1 MALLALFFALGGT
14 SFAATNAVL
23 AKNSVG
29 TRQVIDG
36 SLGTSDLSK
45 AARTALK
52 GNRGPAGPAGPAGQA
67 GQAGPAGAPGAQGAT
82 GAAGPPG
89 IQGVPGQA
97 AKNLF
102 VALDAGGT
110 ITRSSGVTEASRS
123 GAGVYR
129 LSFGSADISNCVYLA
144 TAGQDDGGSLFE
156 DYHVYT
162 SRTGTSTVNVEIFD
176 ENDDLLDRPFFLAV
190 IC

>member
-1 MALLALFFALGGT
+1 MALFALFFALGGT

-29 TRQVIDG
+29 TKQVIDG
-36 SLGTSDLSK
+36 SLQTSDLSK
-45 AARTALK
+45 TARNALK
-52 GNRGPAGPAGPAGQA
+52 GNRGPAGPAG
-67 GQAGPAGAPGAQGAT
+67 QAGPAGPAGPAGTAGAQGAT
-82 GAAGPPG
+82 GATGPPG
-89 IQGVPGQA
+89 IQGMPGQA
-97 AKNLF
+97 ATTPF
-102 VALDAGGT
+102 VAMDAGGT
-110 ITRSSGVTEASRS
+110 VTRSSGVTTSSRS

-129 LSFGSADISNCVYLA
+129 ISFAADIRNCVYLV
-144 TAGQDDGGSLFE
+144 TAGQDDGGSLFD

-176 ENDDLLDRPFFLAV
+176 ENDDLFDRPFFLAV